1 MRSVCSRGDCYD
13 HTKVRSVCSQ
23 DDCYD
28 HTQMRSACSQSDGY
42 DRTQMRSVCS
52 QGDCYDPD
60 QIMSLVVK
68 VVAMIIPIYDVGLQ
82 TTLLLCTRTGDV
94 INSQGR

>member
-1 MRSVCSRGDCYD
+1 M
-13 HTKVRSVCSQ
+13 RSVCSQ

-28 HTQMRSACSQSDGY
+28 HTQMRSACSQCDGY

-52 QGDCYDPD
+52 QGDCYDPA

-68 VVAMIIPIYDVGLQ
+68 VVVMIIPIYDVGLQ
-82 TTLLLCTRTGDV
+82 TTLLLCSRTGDV